1 MSLKQI
7 ANYIREDTQY
17 KMLFS
22 PFYKSGIVEGLLAK
36 DFDIHFYNLSDI
48 NKKFETNDETI
59 FDAKSYDEFSPYG
72 MTIYCDSP
80 FNDEKF
86 WKIMRKWSETNY
98 VYILTDDAPSD
109 FECVVETSK
118 KCLFTLI
125 EK

>member
-1 MSLKQI
+1 MKSI
-7 ANYIREDTQY
+7 AKYIREDSQY
-17 KMLFS
+17 KMFFS
-22 PFYKSGIVEGLLAK
+22 PFYKSGTVERLLAK

-48 NKKFETNDETI
+48 NQRFDTDVETI
-59 FDAKSYDEFSPYG
+59 FDAKSYDELSPHG

-86 WKIMRKWSETNY
+86 WNIMRKWSETNY
-98 VYILTDDAPSD
+98 VYILAYDSPSD
-109 FECVVETSK
+109 FECVVETPK